1 MTRYG
6 EAHPKCEVTSYPI
19 GWSPSG
25 IPEPLVTR
33 TMIPELRLDAG
44 RRSGQHVQIRILSS
58 VMGWIGWAEVH
69 PFTIASVTKVPK
81 QLVLLCEN
89 PGGWT
94 KMLYKMAKVP
104 GYGSEV
110 EDRLCGK
117 PHKLFYGG
125 VCFRGSRTGRFRSGC
140 EQSEGHRTLQDPKP
154 LYVYLHPNYPF
165 LSQGKCLSIF
175 DTFPTAIHSC
185 PATEHL
191 HTITHFFA
199 LCFSRESKS
208 FPGVTLTPSCPQIS
222 KVLDGVI
229 RRTSMNLE

>member
-1 MTRYG
+1 MM
-6 EAHPKCEVTSYPI
+6 V
-19 GWSPSG
+19 
-25 IPEPLVTR
+25 
-33 TMIPELRLDAG
+33 
-44 RRSGQHVQIRILSS
+44 
-58 VMGWIGWAEVH
+58 
-69 PFTIASVTKVPK
+69 
-81 QLVLLCEN
+81 
-89 PGGWT
+89 
-94 KMLYKMAKVP
+94 
-104 GYGSEV
+104 
-110 EDRLCGK
+110 
-117 PHKLFYGG
+117 
-125 VCFRGSRTGRFRSGC
+125 TGRFRSGC

-229 RRTSMNLE
+229 RRTSMNL